1 MEVPT
6 QVTNW
11 PCRSSWFYLLELSPS
26 SKNSP
31 SNMLL
36 GETKIKKKTADTPF
50 PPSLAFREALRI
62 GSELY
67 HTLKG
72 VIQEKYGQDATNV
85 GDEGG
90 FAPNILENSE
100 GKEEKEETVLSTKT
114 QNLHQN
120 SRRRTT
126 LYHTLAKVE
135 QAKEVNDEQAS
146 GSCYS

>member
-1 MEVPT
+1 M

-36 GETKIKKKTADTPF
+36 GETSIKNKKTADTPF

-100 GKEEKEETVLSTKT
+100 GKEEKNT
-114 QNLHQN
+114 QNLYQN
-120 SRRRTT
+120 S
-126 LYHTLAKVE
+126 HE
-135 QAKEVNDEQAS
+135 AS
-146 GSCYS
+146 SGLHRHMVLQIRL